1 MLFNLSPAIEVS
13 FWKGMKLTAQV
24 VIPVYNDGYGT
35 RAGKVHPGFLTL
47 QQTVR
52 LPYNI
57 WGTLAVGTFNAG
69 RYGVDLKLF
78 HPFKDERF
86 SVEGRIG
93 TTGTYYWD
101 GFDMYMEANK
111 AYVEYWGQ
119 FLLAP
124 VNCRPL

>member
-1 MLFNLSPAIEVS
+1 
-13 FWKGMKLTAQV
+13 MKLTAQV

-35 RAGKVHPGFLTL
+35 RAGKVHPGFLAL
-47 QQTVR
+47 QQLFGYLIHIER
-52 LPYNI
+52 Q
-57 WGTLAVGTFNAG
+57 LALLMPGDMG
-69 RYGVDLKLF
+69 DLKLF

-101 GFDMYMEANK
+101 GLNMYMEVNK
-111 AYVEYWGQ
+111 GLRGVLGQ

-124 VNCRPL
+124 V